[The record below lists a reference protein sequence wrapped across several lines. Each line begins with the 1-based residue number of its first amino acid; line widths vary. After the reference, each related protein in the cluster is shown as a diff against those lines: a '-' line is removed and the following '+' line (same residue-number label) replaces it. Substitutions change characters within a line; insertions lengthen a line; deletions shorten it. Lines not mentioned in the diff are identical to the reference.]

1 MLLSTAFQRVIYVAL
16 ISIFSVISLFGQ
28 SQNIVD
34 GEGIKGIISIIAS
47 DAYMGR
53 ETGTDGCRMAEEY
66 FAQEFKKLNIEPAG
80 ENNSYFLTYT
90 FPFFRVEG
98 DLKLTVDERIF
109 YYGRNEDYRVAT
121 YSAGGNVSGE
131 VVFAGYGINSPEL
144 KRNDFANV
152 DIQGKIVLLRRG
164 CPRNEWATWKEV
176 AIDSIKAAY
185 CQKEGAVGILFFEP
199 TQTQQSQI
207 QSPRPDR
214 EVSNE
219 LSQFHQLKSFPVFI
233 VDERVAR
240 YILRDAEPGYNTIM
254 RKIDTTAVSMVIKK
268 AARMSARV
276 TYDHERKTRDVLAMI
291 RGSDSKLAKE
301 AVMIGGH
308 LDHMGIDVDGK
319 VYNGADDNAS
329 GPAVALGIARAMA
342 KNNYKPKRTVIFA
355 AWSGEEKG
363 LLGSEAWCK
372 NPTWKLEDMV
382 VYFNLDMVGLG
393 EPKLNLPGSY
403 YSAEVWSEIVN
414 STDSTV
420 LRNVTSSRG
429 GPGGSDH
436 TPFLQKGVPAM
447 FGISSGPHPDYHQPA
462 DDPEFIKADI
472 LQFIGDFMYHS
483 IDITANSSRQFL
495 NEDRNAI
502 GKFKLATLF
511 NLTPV
516 GYSDYKKILT
526 SKEGDM
532 SLVMFSESYDGK
544 DLDRNFLTLLQ
555 LTDEALKSN
564 TISKEFSFIQNPN
577 EISSL
582 SYQNKIGLIGTIN
595 LAAIGYNNLYA
606 KILTRTGAKIG
617 IVDRG
622 APFAQESTDVHR
634 TLKTISDGGMA
645 IFLNDLPT
653 NELSNVLMQTEKP
666 LGIIS
671 FDFKTVPTDGKAR
684 TQSGSHLFIYRIHN
698 DVAVE
703 NIIDNISELRKQWGD
718 ENFAITLEEYNES
731 SILKLQD
738 LYVALEKKYDGTE
751 FTNKVF
757 SGNIRR
763 FLQNALQESQ
773 QTVSRGRPF

>member
-1 MLLSTAFQRVIYVAL
+1 MLLSTTFHRIIYVTL
-16 ISIFSVISLFGQ
+16 IGIFSVISLFGQ
-28 SQNIVD
+28 SQKIVD
-34 GEGIKGIISIIAS
+34 GDGIKGIISIIAS

-66 FAQEFKKLNIEPAG
+66 FAQEFKKLNLEPAG
-80 ENNSYFLTYT
+80 ENNSYFFTYT
-90 FPFFRVEG
+90 IPFFRVDG
-98 DLKLTVDERIF
+98 DLELTADGRKF
-109 YYGRNEDYRVAT
+109 YYGRSEDYRVAT
-121 YSAGGNVSGE
+121 YSAGGNVGGE
-131 VVFAGYGINSPEL
+131 VVFTGYGIKSQEL
-144 KRNDFANV
+144 NRNDFENI
-152 DIQGKIVLLRRG
+152 DIRGKIVLLRRG
-164 CPRNEWATWKEV
+164 CPKNEWSKWKEV

-185 CQKEGAVGILFFEP
+185 CKGEGALGILFFEP
-199 TQTQQSQI
+199 TQTQQSQSP
-207 QSPRPDR
+207 SPRTDR

-219 LSQFHQLKSFPVFI
+219 LSQFHQLKNFPIFI

-240 YILRDAEPGYNTIM
+240 YMLRDNEPGYNTIL
-254 RKIDTTAVSMVIKK
+254 RKMDTTTVSFATQK
-268 AARMSARV
+268 AAKMSARV

-308 LDHMGIDVDGK
+308 LDHMGIDIDGK
-319 VYNGADDNAS
+319 IYNGADDNAS
-329 GPAVALGIARAMA
+329 GPAVALGVARAMV
-342 KNNYKPKRTVIFA
+342 KNNFKPKRTVIFT

-372 NPTWKLEDMV
+372 ESTWKLEDIV

-403 YSAEVWSEIVN
+403 YAADVWSEIVN

-420 LRNVTSSRG
+420 LQNVTSSRG

-447 FGISSGPHPDYHQPA
+447 FGISSGPHPDYHQPS
-462 DDPEFIKADI
+462 DDPEFIRADI
-472 LQFIGDFMYHS
+472 LQFVGDFMYHA
-483 IDITANSSRQFL
+483 IDVTANSSRQFIT
-495 NEDRNAI
+495 EDRNAI
-502 GKFKLATLF
+502 GKFKLTTLF

-516 GYSDYKKILT
+516 GYGDYKKTLT
-526 SKEGDM
+526 SKEADI
-532 SLVMFSESYDGK
+532 SLVTFSESYDEK
-544 DLDRNFLTLLQ
+544 DTDRNFLTLLR

-564 TISKEFSFIQNPN
+564 TTSKEFSFIQNPN
-577 EISSL
+577 EISGL
-582 SYQNKIGLIGTIN
+582 SYQNKIGLFGTIN

-606 KILTRTGAKIG
+606 KVLTKTGAKIG
-617 IVDRG
+617 IMDRG
-622 APFAQESTDVHR
+622 APFAQESTDVHQ
-634 TLKTISDGGMA
+634 TLKAISDGGMA

-653 NELSNVLMQTEKP
+653 NELTNVLMQTEKP

-671 FDFKTVPTDGKAR
+671 SDFKTVPTDGKAR

-698 DVAVE
+698 DVAVK
-703 NIIDNISELRKQWGD
+703 NIIDNISSLRKQWGD
-718 ENFAITLEEYNES
+718 ENFAITLEEYSES
-731 SILKLQD
+731 STLKLQE
-738 LYVALEKKYDGTE
+738 LYVALEKKYNDTE